1 MRGCPLPR
9 RGKRKSIIRYIFESY
24 RQLSRRRAGPCD
36 SDCPEFLLRGM
47 AELDGPIAGFS
58 AIAMVSTSN
67 RSYDGRSSNVDVLHT
82 PAY

>member
-1 MRGCPLPR
+1 
-9 RGKRKSIIRYIFESY
+9 
-24 RQLSRRRAGPCD
+24 
-36 SDCPEFLLRGM
+36 M